1 VIRLDRINRMRS
13 LSFLLILFAA
23 PAFSAEFGN
32 EGELKFA
39 FYSAAWG
46 ENTDDGLRLVVSN
59 KSSKGVV
66 LEEVK
71 FLKTPETADDDIR
84 LKVGLAVPAGRFA
97 EAEFRYTDLLSDN
110 ECIQRTMDSNWRLV
124 EVSNYTLNPS
134 VRNLIIENT
143 DSFRIYQC
151 VETIRTR
158 WRETS
163 GDSRGVSRT
172 EEGWILYHFETRQ
185 D

>member
-1 VIRLDRINRMRS
+1 MRS
-13 LSFLLILFAA
+13 LNLLLIILAA
-23 PAFSAEFGN
+23 PAFSVDLGE
-32 EGELKFA
+32 ESELKFA

-59 KSSKGVV
+59 QSSVGVV
-66 LEEVK
+66 LEEVR
-71 FLKTPETADDDIR
+71 FLKTPEFSDDDIL
-84 LKVGLAVPAGRFA
+84 LKVGLAVPAGRYA
-97 EAEFRYTDLLSDN
+97 EAEFRYTDLLSNN
-110 ECIQRTMDSNWRLV
+110 ECIQRTMDGNWRLA

-151 VETIRTR
+151 VETISTR
-158 WRETS
+158 WREIA
-163 GDSRGVSRT
+163 GDSLDVIKT
-172 EEGWILYHFETRQ
+172 EESWILYHFETRQ

>member
-1 VIRLDRINRMRS
+1 MRS
-13 LSFLLILFAA
+13 LNLLLFILTA
-23 PAFSAEFGN
+23 PAFSAGLG
-32 EGELKFA
+32 EGDELKFA

-59 KSSKGVV
+59 QSSVGVV
-66 LEEVK
+66 LEEVR
-71 FLKTPETADDDIR
+71 FLKTPEVADDDIL
-84 LKVGLAVPAGRFA
+84 LKIGLAVPAGRYA
-97 EAEFRYTDLLSDN
+97 EAEFRYTDLLSNN
-110 ECIQRTMDSNWRLV
+110 ECIRRTMDSNWRLA

-151 VETIRTR
+151 VETISMR
-158 WRETS
+158 WREVT
-163 GDSRGVSRT
+163 GDSIDVSKT
-172 EEGWILYHFETRQ
+172 EESWILYHFETRQ

>member
-1 VIRLDRINRMRS
+1 MTI
-13 LSFLLILFAA
+13 
-23 PAFSAEFGN
+23 
-32 EGELKFA
+32 
-39 FYSAAWG
+39 
-46 ENTDDGLRLVVSN
+46 
-59 KSSKGVV
+59 SS
-66 LEEVK
+66 E
-71 FLKTPETADDDIR
+71 
-84 LKVGLAVPAGRFA
+84 VGLAVPAGRYA

-163 GDSRGVSRT
+163 GRLVA
-172 EEGWILYHFETRQ
+172 
-185 D
+185 

>member
-1 VIRLDRINRMRS
+1 MRS
-13 LSFLLILFAA
+13 LNLLLIILAA
-23 PAFSAEFGN
+23 PAFSVDLGE
-32 EGELKFA
+32 ESELKFA

-59 KSSKGVV
+59 QSSVGVV
-66 LEEVK
+66 LEEVR
-71 FLKTPETADDDIR
+71 FLKTPEFADDDIL
-84 LKVGLAVPAGRFA
+84 LKVGLAVPAGRYA
-97 EAEFRYTDLLSDN
+97 EAEFRYTDLLSNN
-110 ECIQRTMDSNWRLV
+110 ECIQRTMDSNWRLA

-151 VETIRTR
+151 VETISTR
-158 WRETS
+158 WREIA
-163 GDSRGVSRT
+163 GDSLDVSKT
-172 EEGWILYHFETRQ
+172 EESWILYHFETRQ

>member
-1 VIRLDRINRMRS
+1 MLATRAHSVGPSWRRL
-13 LSFLLILFAA
+13 
-23 PAFSAEFGN
+23 
-32 EGELKFA
+32 GER
-39 FYSAAWG
+39 
-46 ENTDDGLRLVVSN
+46 TCRLEARVQ
-59 KSSKGVV
+59 V
-66 LEEVK
+66 LEQHGAARDR
-71 FLKTPETADDDIR
+71 P
-84 LKVGLAVPAGRFA
+84 A
-97 EAEFRYTDLLSDN
+97 EAEKVPDGVEDDEGAEDVN
-110 ECIQRTMDSNWRLV
+110 VECT
-124 EVSNYTLNPS
+124 YTLNPS

>member
-1 VIRLDRINRMRS
+1 MRS
-13 LSFLLILFAA
+13 LNLLLVILAA
-23 PAFSAEFGN
+23 PAFSVDLRE

-59 KSSKGVV
+59 QSSVGVV
-66 LEEVK
+66 LEEVR
-71 FLKTPETADDDIR
+71 FLKTPEVADDDIL
-84 LKVGLAVPAGRFA
+84 LKVGLAVPAGRYA
-97 EAEFRYTDLLSDN
+97 EAEFRYTDLLSNN
-110 ECIQRTMDSNWRLV
+110 ECIQRTMDSNWRLA

-151 VETIRTR
+151 VESISTR
-158 WRETS
+158 WREVT
-163 GDSRGVSRT
+163 GDSLDVSKT
-172 EEGWILYHFETRQ
+172 EESWILYHFETRQ

>member
-1 VIRLDRINRMRS
+1 MRS
-13 LSFLLILFAA
+13 LNLLLIILAA
-23 PAFSAEFGN
+23 PAFSVDLGE
-32 EGELKFA
+32 ESELKFA

-59 KSSKGVV
+59 QSSVSVV
-66 LEEVK
+66 LEEVR
-71 FLKTPETADDDIR
+71 FLKRPEFADDDIL
-84 LKVGLAVPAGRFA
+84 LKVGLAVPAGRYA
-97 EAEFRYTDLLSDN
+97 EAEFRYTDLLSNN
-110 ECIQRTMDSNWRLV
+110 ECIQRTMDSNWRLA

-151 VETIRTR
+151 VESISTR
-158 WRETS
+158 WREVT
-163 GDSRGVSRT
+163 GDSIDVSKT
-172 EEGWILYHFETRQ
+172 EESWILYHFETRQ

>member
-1 VIRLDRINRMRS
+1 MKS
-13 LSFLLILFAA
+13 LPLLLIILAA
-23 PAFSAEFGN
+23 PAFSVDLGE

-46 ENTDDGLRLVVSN
+46 ENTDDGLRLLVSN
-59 KSSKGVV
+59 QSSVGVV
-66 LEEVK
+66 LEEVR
-71 FLKTPETADDDIR
+71 FLKTPEVADDDIL
-84 LKVGLAVPAGRFA
+84 LKVGLAVPAGRYA
-97 EAEFRYTDLLSDN
+97 EAEFRYTDLLSNN
-110 ECIQRTMDSNWRLV
+110 ECIQRTMDSNWRLA

-151 VETIRTR
+151 VESISMQ
-158 WRETS
+158 WREVT
-163 GDSRGVSRT
+163 GDSIDVSRT
-172 EEGWILYHFETRQ
+172 EESWILYHFETRQ

>member
-1 VIRLDRINRMRS
+1 MRS
-13 LSFLLILFAA
+13 LPLLLIILSA
-23 PAFSAEFGN
+23 PAFSVDLGE

-46 ENTDDGLRLVVSN
+46 ENTDDGLRLLVSN
-59 KSSKGVV
+59 QSSVGVV
-66 LEEVK
+66 LEEVR
-71 FLKTPETADDDIR
+71 FLKTPEVADDDIL
-84 LKVGLAVPAGRFA
+84 LKVGLAVPAGRYA
-97 EAEFRYTDLLSDN
+97 EAEFRYTDLLSNN
-110 ECIQRTMDSNWRLV
+110 ECIQRTMDSNWRLA

-151 VETIRTR
+151 VESISTR
-158 WRETS
+158 WREGT
-163 GDSRGVSRT
+163 GDSLDVSKI
-172 EEGWILYHFETRQ
+172 EESWILYHFETRQ

>member
-1 VIRLDRINRMRS
+1 MRS
-13 LSFLLILFAA
+13 LHLLLIIFAA
-23 PAFSAEFGN
+23 PAFSEDVGA
-32 EGELKFA
+32 EGEIKFA

-59 KSSKGVV
+59 QSSVGVV
-66 LEEVK
+66 LEEVR
-71 FLKTPETADDDIR
+71 FLKTPEVADDDIP
-84 LKVGLAVPAGRFA
+84 LKVGLAVPAGRYA
-97 EAEFRYTDLLSDN
+97 EAEFRYTDLLSNN
-110 ECIQRTMDSNWRLV
+110 EFIQRTMDSNWRLV

-151 VETIRTR
+151 VESISTK
-158 WRETS
+158 WREVAV
-163 GDSRGVSRT
+163 DSLDVSKT
-172 EEGWILYHFETRQ
+172 EQSWILFHFETRQ

>member
-1 VIRLDRINRMRS
+1 MRS
-13 LSFLLILFAA
+13 LNLLLIILAA
-23 PAFSAEFGN
+23 PAFSVDLGK

-59 KSSKGVV
+59 QSSVSVV
-66 LEEVK
+66 LEEVR
-71 FLKTPETADDDIR
+71 FLKTPEVADDDIL
-84 LKVGLAVPAGRFA
+84 LKVGLVVPAGRYA
-97 EAEFRYTDLLSDN
+97 EAEFRYTDLLSNN
-110 ECIQRTMDSNWRLV
+110 ECIQRTMDSNWRLA

-151 VETIRTR
+151 VESISTR
-158 WRETS
+158 WREAR
-163 GDSRGVSRT
+163 GDSLDVSKT
-172 EEGWILYHFETRQ
+172 EESWVLYHFETRQ

>member
-1 VIRLDRINRMRS
+1 MIRLDRIIRMRP

-23 PAFSAEFGN
+23 PAFSAELG
-32 EGELKFA
+32 EESELKFA

-59 KSSKGVV
+59 QSSEGVE
-66 LEEVK
+66 LEEVR
-71 FLKTPETADDDIR
+71 FLKKLEVADDDIL
-84 LKVGLAVPAGRFA
+84 LKVGLTVPAGRYA
-97 EAEFRYTDLLSDN
+97 ETEFRYTDLLSDN
-110 ECIQRTMDSNWRLV
+110 ECIQRTMDSNWRLA

-134 VRNLIIENT
+134 IRNLIIENT

-151 VETIRTR
+151 IETIRTS

-163 GDSRGVSRT
+163 GDSRGVSKT
-172 EEGWILYHFETRQ
+172 EESWILYHFETRQ

>member
-1 VIRLDRINRMRS
+1 MIRLDRISQMRP
-13 LSFLLILFAA
+13 LSYLLILFAA
-23 PAFSAEFGN
+23 PAFSAELGDK
-32 EGELKFA
+32 GELKFA

-59 KSSKGVV
+59 QSSVGVV
-66 LEEVK
+66 LEEVR
-71 FLKTPETADDDIR
+71 FLKKPEAADDDILLR
-84 LKVGLAVPAGRFA
+84 VGLTVPAGRYA

-163 GDSRGVSRT
+163 GDARDVSKA

>member
-1 VIRLDRINRMRS
+1 MRS
-13 LSFLLILFAA
+13 LNLLLIILAA
-23 PAFSAEFGN
+23 PAFSVDLGE
-32 EGELKFA
+32 ESELKFA

-59 KSSKGVV
+59 QSSVGVV
-66 LEEVK
+66 LEEVR
-71 FLKTPETADDDIR
+71 FLKTPEFADDDIL
-84 LKVGLAVPAGRFA
+84 LKVGLAVPAGRYA
-97 EAEFRYTDLLSDN
+97 EAEFRYTDLLSNN
-110 ECIQRTMDSNWRLV
+110 ECIQRTMDSNWRLA

-151 VETIRTR
+151 VETISTR
-158 WRETS
+158 WREIA
-163 GDSRGVSRT
+163 GDSLDVIKT
-172 EEGWILYHFETRQ
+172 EESWILYHFETRQ

>member
-1 VIRLDRINRMRS
+1 MLT
-13 LSFLLILFAA
+13 A
-23 PAFSAEFGN
+23 PAFSAGLGGED
-32 EGELKFA
+32 ELKFA

-59 KSSKGVV
+59 QSNVSVV
-66 LEEVK
+66 LEEVR
-71 FLKTPETADDDIR
+71 FLKTPEVADDDIL
-84 LKVGLAVPAGRFA
+84 LKIGLAVPAGRYA
-97 EAEFRYTDLLSDN
+97 ETEFRYTDLLSNN
-110 ECIQRTMDSNWRLV
+110 ECIRRTMDSNWRLA

-151 VETIRTR
+151 VETISMR
-158 WRETS
+158 WREVK
-163 GDSRGVSRT
+163 GDSIDVSKT
-172 EEGWILYHFETRQ
+172 EESWILYHFETRQ